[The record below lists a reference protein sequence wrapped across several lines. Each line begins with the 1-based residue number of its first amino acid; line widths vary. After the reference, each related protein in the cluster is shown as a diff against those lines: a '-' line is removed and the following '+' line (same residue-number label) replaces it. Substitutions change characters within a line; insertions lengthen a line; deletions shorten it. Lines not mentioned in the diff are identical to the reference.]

1 MFRKLNIFVR
11 RVGTYQWY
19 KCKTGK
25 NCACKLDSIF
35 VVVKTFGVTQE
46 WNCKRIAWKPFRA
59 AFRVFDERL
68 NQRCPNM
75 AIRLIL
81 WI

>member
-1 MFRKLNIFVR
+1 MTTMFRKLNIFVR

-35 VVVKTFGVTQE
+35 VVVKTLALRKNETVKE
-46 WNCKRIAWKPFRA
+46 
-59 AFRVFDERL
+59 
-68 NQRCPNM
+68 
-75 AIRLIL
+75 
-81 WI
+81 